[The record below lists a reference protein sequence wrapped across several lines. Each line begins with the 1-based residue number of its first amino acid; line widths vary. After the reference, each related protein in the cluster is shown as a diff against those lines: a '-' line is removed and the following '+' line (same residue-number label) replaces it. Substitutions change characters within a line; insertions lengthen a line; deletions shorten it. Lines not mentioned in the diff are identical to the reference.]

1 MRGQSFS
8 DWGEFYLEEPKAQ
21 VSIYLV
27 KNGFMYVDSLFKPV
41 SLESST
47 WPSVRVAGK

>member
-21 VSIYLV
+21 VSTLLI
-27 KNGFMYVDSLFKPV
+27 KNGFMYVDSLSKLV
-41 SLESST
+41 SLESFT
-47 WPSVRVAGK
+47 WPSVSVAGK